1 MERLWRKL
9 RGLPDVAPHPP
20 LSKPGGWLQRIL
32 IFHVVC
38 LAWVFFRAPSIG
50 RAFAFLRGAGTW
62 TWRPE
67 FGTSLIYLAAFAVPM
82 ILLDVLLDAR
92 QEEYPLERLP
102 HRFRVAM
109 ALGLTLLVTVFA
121 ANQVNAFIYFQF

>member
-1 MERLWRKL
+1 MSTW
-9 RGLPDVAPHPP
+9 VAVLLAGTASSGTSRYESRASASPH
-20 LSKPGGWLQRIL
+20 L
-32 IFHVVC
+32 C
-38 LAWVFFRAPSIG
+38 APSIG